1 MSTINFETKLLKI
14 GKCTI
19 LLLPQSASDLL
30 PSRGM
35 TMVEGTINGRAN
47 RQADFPFQAPLEP
60 DGRGS
65 HWFRVKKMILEAIG
79 VDEGDSVHLA
89 IKLMKE
95 WSEPDVPEDLMKALD
110 LDQNAHALWKAIT
123 PMARWDWIRWI
134 RATKQAETRKRRI
147 VVACSKLNKGMKRP
161 CCFNRT
167 LCTDPSVSHNGVL
180 NND

>member
-14 GKCTI
+14 GRCTI

-35 TMVEGTINGRAN
+35 TMVEGTISGS
-47 RQADFPFQAPLEP
+47 PFHAPLEP

-65 HWFRVKKMILEAIG
+65 HWFRVEKMILEAIDSG
-79 VDEGDSVHLA
+79 EGDTVVLA
-89 IKLMKE
+89 IKPMKE
-95 WSEPDVPEDLMKALD
+95 WSEPEVPEDLMNALKV
-110 LDQNAHALWKAIT
+110 DQNAHSLWLSIT

-134 RATKQAETRKRRI
+134 RSTKQSETRQRRI